1 MSPLYVRLCP
11 QQGSLVTESPAVLK
25 LHQYQAVEKISVNT
39 HMQRFH
45 NSVKKLQYCLL
56 HKNYNSQQLIMTWLY
71 INTCSACT
79 VWVNIYPNTV
89 CTTTKCLHAA
99 MTIAKCL
106 YARMP
111 TSIIVCVCI
120 CTRTH
125 AHVFPGCTLQVHK
138 V

>member
-1 MSPLYVRLCP
+1 
-11 QQGSLVTESPAVLK
+11 
-25 LHQYQAVEKISVNT
+25 
-39 HMQRFH
+39 
-45 NSVKKLQYCLL
+45 
-56 HKNYNSQQLIMTWLY
+56 MTWLY
-71 INTCSACT
+71 ILTHAVPALCGS
-79 VWVNIYPNTV
+79 IYILIHAV

-106 YARMP
+106 YACMP

-125 AHVFPGCTLQVHK
+125 AHVFPGCTQVHK